1 MSLDSIL
8 KIENDSLLLSKILE
22 YETNEIIKEIEPEL
36 EPHEDYREYQS
47 IYDGEIIYS
56 SDSILKIVNVH
67 GGYSGGATYN
77 PYSEYYLIKNKKV
90 LNKGNGKI
98 LKMEPYSKN
107 NYIISINNYSRM
119 GDHINE
125 YNLTLRENSIEL
137 KKIKRKNKIYD
148 LIINKK
154 ESPKN
159 FPDSIAYKFDFS
171 KRFTEKEISILNLDT
186 TKLGLNDYYFLTDE
200 KFLKNKLDSISF
212 IIYYKHMYGDE
223 LSKILR
229 IKRKDSVF
237 DLPLSI
243 SGGDV
248 SSYKLSTEFI
258 NDSIFIKTYTHK
270 QTAIENTHLMAY
282 ATDSII
288 TKYHYDENLN
298 FKEIKKDSFH
308 IYKKY
313 PTFYKNLKG
322 KTFKTFSDIFSI
334 NGMKCHWEYEV
345 KYTDE
350 TNKNSKEYFVNII
363 SQKLM
368 KFSPREYILDLDLS
382 KFIYLPPKSIAELEY
397 NKYPDSSIDNLKDVN
412 SDNYTD
418 IQFMTEHAG
427 GGANI
432 GYATYLFNSKNEKFE
447 YSEVFSG
454 YNIEYD
460 AEKNRISSFGKGAVN
475 DYYYTFKN
483 LEPNRKDIEFTEN
496 IRHYGDTIFYRK
508 MIDEKVVKEM
518 KIVLGEY
525 ENWEK
530 YLQRE

>member
-1 MSLDSIL
+1 
-8 KIENDSLLLSKILE
+8 
-22 YETNEIIKEIEPEL
+22 
-36 EPHEDYREYQS
+36 
-47 IYDGEIIYS
+47 
-56 SDSILKIVNVH
+56 
-67 GGYSGGATYN
+67 
-77 PYSEYYLIKNKKV
+77 
-90 LNKGNGKI
+90 
-98 LKMEPYSKN
+98 
-107 NYIISINNYSRM
+107 
-119 GDHINE
+119 
-125 YNLTLRENSIEL
+125 
-137 KKIKRKNKIYD
+137 
-148 LIINKK
+148 
-154 ESPKN
+154 
-159 FPDSIAYKFDFS
+159 
-171 KRFTEKEISILNLDT
+171 
-186 TKLGLNDYYFLTDE
+186 
-200 KFLKNKLDSISF
+200 
-212 IIYYKHMYGDE
+212 
-223 LSKILR
+223 
-229 IKRKDSVF
+229 
-237 DLPLSI
+237 
-243 SGGDV
+243 
-248 SSYKLSTEFI
+248 
-258 NDSIFIKTYTHK
+258 
-270 QTAIENTHLMAY
+270 
-282 ATDSII
+282 
-288 TKYHYDENLN
+288 
-298 FKEIKKDSFH
+298 
-308 IYKKY
+308 
-313 PTFYKNLKG
+313 
-322 KTFKTFSDIFSI
+322 
-334 NGMKCHWEYEV
+334 
-345 KYTDE
+345 
-350 TNKNSKEYFVNII
+350 
-363 SQKLM
+363 M